1 MKRVFDILFPLLL
14 GVALLA
20 LWEWIVA
27 LKQIAPYVLPAPS
40 AIAAAFANN
49 FISLMTSLLATLQ
62 VTVEAFLAALIA
74 GVGVAI
80 LFSQSRLFERALYP
94 YAVILQVTP
103 VVAIAP
109 LILIWVGYE
118 HINTALVLIAALVAF
133 FPILSNTTLGLKSAD
148 FNLMELMRLYGAS
161 RGQILWRL
169 QLPTALPYLLG
180 ACRIAGGLALI
191 GAVVAEFVA
200 GSGTATGLA
209 WRIIEAG
216 NRLQIATMFAAL
228 GLLALLGVAIF
239 AALSG
244 LEYLLLRRWHESALK
259 PPF

>member
-1 MKRVFDILFPLLL
+1 MKRFFDILLPLLL
-14 GVALLA
+14 GFALLG

-27 LKQIAPYVLPAPS
+27 ARQIPPYVLPAPS
-40 AIAAAFANN
+40 AIARAFVNN
-49 FISLMTSLLATLQ
+49 FASLMGSLLATLY
-62 VTVEAFLAALIA
+62 VTVQAFLVALVA
-74 GVGVAI
+74 GVATAI
-80 LFSQSRLFERALYP
+80 LFSQSRLAERTLYP

-109 LILIWVGYE
+109 LILIWVGFDR
-118 HINTALVLIAALVAF
+118 INAALVLIAALVAF

-148 FNLMELMRLYGAS
+148 FNLMELMRLYRAS
-161 RGQILWRL
+161 RWQILWRL

-216 NRLQIATMFAAL
+216 NRLEIATMFAAL

-239 AALSG
+239 AILSM
-244 LEYLLLRRWHESALK
+244 LEHWLLRRWHESALRRQS
-259 PPF
+259 

>member
-1 MKRVFDILFPLLL
+1 MRKGFDILFPLLL
-14 GVALLA
+14 GAVLLA

-27 LKQIAPYVLPAPS
+27 ARQIPPYVLPAPS
-40 AIAAAFANN
+40 AILQAFLDN
-49 FISLMTSLLATLQ
+49 FSSLMASMLATLR
-62 VTVEAFLAALIA
+62 VTVEAFAAALIA
-74 GVGVAI
+74 GVATAI
-80 LFSQSRLFERALYP
+80 LFSQSRLAERALYP

-109 LILIWVGYE
+109 LILIWVGFE
-118 HINTALVLIAALVAF
+118 RINTALVLIAALVAF
-133 FPILSNTTLGLKSAD
+133 FPILSNTALGLKSAD
-148 FNLMELMRLYGAS
+148 FNLMDLMRLYGAS
-161 RGQILWRL
+161 RWQILWRL

-228 GLLALLGVAIF
+228 ALLALLGVAIF

-244 LEYLLLRRWHESALK
+244 LEYFLLRRWHESALK
-259 PPF
+259 RPL